1 MLEIG
6 DIIVYGFEGVCK
18 VADLQEISFSGVDD
32 KKEYYILVPDSNASC
47 KLYLPKDNSVLMAR
61 VKSLL
66 TYEEI
71 KDLISDESN
80 SIEWIEDSKAR
91 NKYYKEL
98 ISTYDRK
105 NIFAVAK
112 QLYFVKNGK
121 LATQA
126 NFTSWMD
133 ETLKK
138 AASILYSEFLYVVDL
153 TEDELLP
160 FIAGEIECN
169 KK

>member
-1 MLEIG
+1 L
-6 DIIVYGFEGVCK
+6 
-18 VADLQEISFSGVDD
+18 
-32 KKEYYILVPDSNASC
+32 
-47 KLYLPKDNSVLMAR
+47 
-61 VKSLL
+61 
-66 TYEEI
+66 
-71 KDLISDESN
+71 
-80 SIEWIEDSKAR
+80 
-91 NKYYKEL
+91 
-98 ISTYDRK
+98 
-105 NIFAVAK
+105 
-112 QLYFVKNGK
+112 VKNGK

-153 TEDELLP
+153 TEDEILP